1 MPTPSL
7 TVGTGGSFGK
17 GIRKEKELDMRR
29 YPFYIAIAAALL
41 AVSCTENLEPELP
54 VAEGEGI
61 VLQLNTIDPVTTRAG
76 KDGVKPGEDPYNE
89 NSLGTSVDIFFY
101 ASNADDSTPAIT
113 SLSAPVNTSTH
124 QVTIPTSTAE
134 LRTIFSGHTT
144 AGSKCKVFVIANYNG
159 TTAINHERQ
168 TGYTRSELD
177 GLLLATPTWENTD
190 PNSNPNF
197 VMSGEAQLT
206 LQGLEVTPPVSGSV
220 DMSRVASKVTF
231 SISVA
236 DEITVD
242 IYKVDGDGNRIHA
255 KDPETGDPLVDEEGN
270 PVYEKE
276 EAVMTPHKDAMTVA
290 LCFANTYSTLS
301 GTPYISP
308 VNETTDANLFDYPY
322 RHLTAS
328 ATNSGFYDAEP
339 FYSYPQTWAA
349 GAARQPYLKLII
361 PWEKKGGTATTKNYY
376 YKIPIPDLKM
386 LRNNWYQI
394 ALTVSILG
402 GEEHTPLP
410 VELNYCVAPWNNPTP
425 SAASVVAARYLSLSK
440 TEFFM
445 YNTTELSIPYV
456 TSHDCEI
463 VNARWHKEYY
473 GTNTSVVTD
482 GDASGWLSLVEDS
495 SGGHLVKFNH
505 ALNNEINASMD
516 VTPYRITFTIRHSDE
531 DGHAYYREVTITQYP
546 GIYMLEPVDG
556 GNTFVDGYYARV
568 RGRYKAYNGG
578 AGNSSAGTTKTR
590 PTPYGVLVDNLAN
603 NERKDMTVIT
613 VTAFTESSSSFS
625 YTVDGRTETYNYVIT
640 DPRTNDKD
648 WNDLTP
654 YWGGSGAVNWSADAV
669 SAIKVASTAYNYIAP
684 QFMIVSMWGRNYGN
698 SDLDSL
704 EKAQKRCATYQEAG
718 YPAGR
723 WRLPTDAEVMFIIN
737 LQRYQFINNL
747 FVGYYWTSSGSRLNG
762 TNMNNV
768 SVTRN
773 STQANSIRCVYDTW
787 YWGIEPVADPYT
799 YTIWPENTS
808 TPSATA
814 AQVN

>member
-1 MPTPSL
+1 
-7 TVGTGGSFGK
+7 
-17 GIRKEKELDMRR
+17 MRR

-89 NSLGTSVDIFFY
+89 NSLGASVDIFFY
-101 ASNADDSTPAIT
+101 ASNADNSTPAIT
-113 SLSAPVNTSTH
+113 SLSAAVNASTH
-124 QVTIPTSTAE
+124 QVIIPTSTAE

-159 TTAINHERQ
+159 STAINHERQ

-220 DMSRVASKVTF
+220 DMARVASKVTF
-231 SISVA
+231 SVSVA

-276 EAVMTPHKDAMTVA
+276 EAVMTPHKEAMTVA

-361 PWEKKGGTATTKNYY
+361 PWEKRGGTATTKNYY

-410 VELNYCVAPWNNPTP
+410 VELQYCVAPWNNPTQ

-440 TEFFM
+440 TDFVM

-463 VNARWHKEYY
+463 VNARWSRPNYKS
-473 GTNTSVVTD
+473 NTTES
-482 GDASGWLSLVEDS
+482 GNASGWLSLVEDS
-495 SGGHLVKFNH
+495 SSGHLIRFNH
-505 ALNNEINASMD
+505 TLNNTLGRTMD
-516 VTPYRITFTIRHSDE
+516 VTPYTITFTIRHSDE
-531 DGHAYYREVTITQYP
+531 DGHSYFRDITIKQYP
-546 GIYMLEPVDG
+546 GIYIEKSTG
-556 GNTFVDGYYARV
+556 GNAFVDGYYSLVSGGRPDQGAVSRTTSGFAHYYHYGYFSVDNGRRV
-568 RGRYKAYNGG
+568 
-578 AGNSSAGTTKTR
+578 
-590 PTPYGVLVDNLAN
+590 TPYGNLNGVSGGTQAN
-603 NERKDMTVIT
+603 NNYNGAATVPTSETENTRIH
-613 VTAFTESSSSFS
+613 VTAFSANYNSYTYNGQTKKYIIADPRIPFMSANQISSKTIEPYLTPGGSNNATTAWTQEQLNALMVGTSVDNIIAPAFMFASEWGRQGNGESSFQ
-625 YTVDGRTETYNYVIT
+625 TV
-640 DPRTNDKD
+640 
-648 WNDLTP
+648 
-654 YWGGSGAVNWSADAV
+654 A
-669 SAIKVASTAYNYIAP
+669 
-684 QFMIVSMWGRNYGN
+684 
-698 SDLDSL
+698 
-704 EKAQKRCATYQEAG
+704 KRCATYQERG

-723 WRLPTDAEVMFIIN
+723 WRLPTEAEVAFCAYLQANDFIGT
-737 LQRYQFINNL
+737 LFSTGRYWI
-747 FVGYYWTSSGSRLNG
+747 SNG
-762 TNMNNV
+762 TAITVSGANV
-768 SVTRN
+768 SQATQDGN
-773 STQANSIRCVYDTW
+773 STRCVYDIW
-787 YWGIEPVADPYT
+787 YWGEDPVADPDYQ
-799 YTIWPENTS
+799 YAVMP
-808 TPSATA
+808 
-814 AQVN
+814 